1 MHFFGSPNIHHRDE
15 GRSGLSNTK
24 VMFRYIA
31 TNRDFGPGDRFFLGF
46 GLSFPS
52 KNTLKEMRG
61 EFYKWRDE
69 NGLGG
74 GNMGFIDVINQKN
87 KQVGYFSYNG
97 RFWRSKNP
105 LNKVVNTASVED
117 KRDELQIRDNHLK

>member
-1 MHFFGSPNIHHRDE
+1 MKYTMTLEHCPNPDISYH
-15 GRSGLSNTK
+15 SGYWQHPINKKPIK
-24 VMFRYIA
+24 V
-31 TNRDFGPGDRFFLGF
+31 
-46 GLSFPS
+46 S

-61 EFYKWRDE
+61 EFYKWREE

-87 KQVGYFSYNG
+87 KQIGYFGYNG

-105 LNKVVNTASVED
+105 LNKGN
-117 KRDELQIRDNHLK
+117 